1 MHLWVCIVC
10 FEVVLCMWLHRGL
23 IIIIMINVT
32 FCLSRSSGDHI
43 SCLPPINCQESGQ
56 SGHYAIL
63 LNRFVAYMTW
73 SKLKRLDN
81 DQTFTVDPFKRFLF
95 KKKSL
100 HRWRK
105 KIQLPTL
112 VTRRVIETWHDR
124 GPGVSMHTET
134 HWRRMLD
141 DDKYASVMRLKEE
154 GLLEPVTMVQLVLWD
169 NLHQLTHC
177 IVL

>member
-1 MHLWVCIVC
+1 MP
-10 FEVVLCMWLHRGL
+10 
-23 IIIIMINVT
+23 
-32 FCLSRSSGDHI
+32 
-43 SCLPPINCQESGQ
+43 PPINCQESGQ

-73 SKLKRLDN
+73 SKLKRLNN

-95 KKKSL
+95 KKNRFIVGEKKSSY
-100 HRWRK
+100 
-105 KIQLPTL
+105 QLWWPEEWSRLGMTG
-112 VTRRVIETWHDR
+112 

>member
-1 MHLWVCIVC
+1 MCACAFVGLYVCVC

-105 KIQLPTL
+105 KNP
-112 VTRRVIETWHDR
+112 VTNSGDQKSDR
-124 GPGVSMHTET
+124 DLAWQGARS
-134 HWRRMLD
+134 L
-141 DDKYASVMRLKEE
+141 YAHRDTLKED
-154 GLLEPVTMVQLVLWD
+154 VRWW
-169 NLHQLTHC
+169 
-177 IVL
+177 

>member
-1 MHLWVCIVC
+1 MHVHLWVCMCVCVCVC

-95 KKKSL
+95 KKNRLIVGEKKSSY
-100 HRWRK
+100 
-105 KIQLPTL
+105 QLWWPEEWSRLGMTGARSL
-112 VTRRVIETWHDR
+112 
-124 GPGVSMHTET
+124 
-134 HWRRMLD
+134 
-141 DDKYASVMRLKEE
+141 YAHKDTLKER
-154 GLLEPVTMVQLVLWD
+154 VRWW
-169 NLHQLTHC
+169 
-177 IVL
+177 